1 MACNLA
7 IRACGGSHALEH
19 ADWVLRTMAEAGA
32 APDKHTFSA
41 ALRACWHSHDWQRAL
56 ELFADMETN
65 YPGLVTVHMWN
76 RVLGVLVIANQPQ
89 EAAAKAA
96 AMADR
101 GVPYDAVT
109 YSLLLGAHALLG
121 DRAKIDM
128 LMPEMREAGVE
139 VTLNCHQEI
148 IRAYAIGGHAQLAED
163 ALQAAVSSGHA
174 QPYLAMPL
182 MKGCQR
188 ARDVSGV
195 RRWLR
200 RLPSLG
206 VATTAGMWH
215 VAIETAHEA
224 GDADAAD
231 ALWRDARAAGVPS
244 LYKALRSVRTSQG
257 PLLLVERDTPSLL
270 RQPQNSAL
278 VLAGCTMAAAQVAL
292 REAAREL
299 RQMGPP
305 AFRYI
310 FTGAFSPMQD
320 AIAEAAVA
328 IMRDAGAHMSKEAG
342 KGMWKAMVL
351 PRS

>member
-206 VATTAGMWH
+206 IATTTAMWH
-215 VAIETAHEA
+215 MAIETAHAA

-231 ALWRDARAAGVPS
+231 ALWRGARAAGAVASP
-244 LYKALRSVRTSQG
+244 YRAMRSINTSGG
-257 PLLLVERDTPSLL
+257 PLFIVESNTPSLQQ
-270 RQPQNSAL
+270 RHNSAL
-278 VLAGCTMAAAQVAL
+278 DLTHCTIGVAHVAL

-299 RQMGPP
+299 REMPSP
-305 AFRYI
+305 AIRYI
-310 FTGAFSPMQD
+310 FTGASSHKQD
-320 AIAEAAVA
+320 AIAEAVVK
-328 IMRDAGAHMSKEAG
+328 IMRDADAHVSKEG
-342 KGMWKAMVL
+342 KRLWKATV
-351 PRS
+351 PTHS